1 MIGRPAG
8 SGRRELTFWT
18 SRWTWDYSGPARDP
32 GSGPTGSSGKAGS
45 SSRRYAPDTWSWRAE
60 SRNELWCCGV
70 RILQRPS
77 RIKSGK
83 TCNGSWAG
91 STPTGQRK
99 QSMNRRQIIAVGV
112 LVVPLITGTWAVA
125 RVQESNDNTYS
136 NIERFIQVL
145 TKVRDNYVEPVSSD
159 KLMDAAIRGMLRTL
173 DPYSQYLDKDE
184 AERLETTTHG
194 AFGGIGISIG
204 MRDG

>member
-1 MIGRPAG
+1 
-8 SGRRELTFWT
+8 
-18 SRWTWDYSGPARDP
+18 
-32 GSGPTGSSGKAGS
+32 
-45 SSRRYAPDTWSWRAE
+45 
-60 SRNELWCCGV
+60 
-70 RILQRPS
+70 
-77 RIKSGK
+77 
-83 TCNGSWAG
+83 
-91 STPTGQRK
+91 
-99 QSMNRRQIIAVGV
+99 MNRRQMFAVCV
-112 LVVPLITGTWAVA
+112 LVVALIAGTWAVA

-204 MRDG
+204 MRGRLGPLVAPIQGSPARKAGSRGGHRIL

>member
-1 MIGRPAG
+1 
-8 SGRRELTFWT
+8 
-18 SRWTWDYSGPARDP
+18 
-32 GSGPTGSSGKAGS
+32 
-45 SSRRYAPDTWSWRAE
+45 
-60 SRNELWCCGV
+60 
-70 RILQRPS
+70 
-77 RIKSGK
+77 
-83 TCNGSWAG
+83 
-91 STPTGQRK
+91 
-99 QSMNRRQIIAVGV
+99 MNRRQIIAVCV
-112 LVVPLITGTWAVA
+112 LVVALITGTWAVA

-184 AERLETTTHG
+184 AERLKTTTHG

-204 MRDG
+204 MRDRWGTVIAALQRQPAWKAGILGGDPIIHVDHPSTASRFIG